1 MKRKE
6 EKEMEERRGVV
17 KERER
22 WNENDEKRREKKE
35 RRGRCLKKGQ

>member
-22 WNENDEKRREKKE
+22 WKENDESGREKKE
-35 RRGRCLKKGQ
+35 RRGRYLKRGQ